1 MEVIL
6 LIQKGLGIMSDFL
19 LQYCNWYVIIF
30 IYAFIYVL
38 YFLWV
43 TQFIAKELKKRKE
56 IMQDIHL
63 YKVTH
68 PKELYPP
75 ASDEQMKSIFNWNQP
90 QYPESYY
97 NALEQI
103 IKKWNGRPLLTIFL
117 VISQYLIFISLL
129 GYHLFLSNKIVDS
142 SIFYFVDVL
151 ILAPL
156 MLGRKRLWLRVI
168 FYVIMLISYR
178 FFSPE
183 ALYFIGIVSAVRLTN
198 KIYVYTKIRASRK

>member
-1 MEVIL
+1 MEVIS
-6 LIQKGLGIMSDFL
+6 LIQKGLGIISNFL

-43 TQFIAKELKKRKE
+43 TQFIAKELKKRRE

-75 ASDEQMKSIFNWNQP
+75 VSDEQMKSIFNWNQP

-117 VISQYLIFISLL
+117 VVSQYFIFISLL
-129 GYHLFLSNKIVDS
+129 GYHLFLDNKIVDS
-142 SIFYFVDVL
+142 SIFYFIDAL
-151 ILAPL
+151 LLAPL
-156 MLGRKRLWLRVI
+156 MLGKKRFWLRAI
-168 FYVIMLISYR
+168 FYVLALISYQ
-178 FFSPE
+178 FFSSE
-183 ALYFIGIVSAVRLTN
+183 ALYFIGIVSTVRLTQ